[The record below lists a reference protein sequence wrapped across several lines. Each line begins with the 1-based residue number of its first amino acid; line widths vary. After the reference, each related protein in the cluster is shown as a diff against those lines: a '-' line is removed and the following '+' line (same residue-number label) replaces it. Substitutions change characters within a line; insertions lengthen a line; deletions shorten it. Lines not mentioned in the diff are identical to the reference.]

1 MQYTYI
7 VRKQII
13 YLCTSFRNGQ
23 KSEPSTSFSSLFHS
37 ECKLIVYLTTMY
49 VCCVYPAISKSPK
62 QLPNCLKITQT
73 SVVLIIFNCVTCDV
87 GTCTVT
93 VSVALHESGTRNAL
107 LGTRL
112 NNTEVYLTPL
122 LVLEITQLQD
132 KY

>member
-1 MQYTYI
+1 
-7 VRKQII
+7 
-13 YLCTSFRNGQ
+13 
-23 KSEPSTSFSSLFHS
+23 
-37 ECKLIVYLTTMY
+37 MY

-73 SVVLIIFNCVTCDV
+73 SVILIVFNCVTCDV

-132 KY
+132 KYLYYIQPVVKRTGF